1 MSYIDNKHSLIREI
15 QILELENEMLRNK
28 IKQLQYE
35 LLDSTKPNDEQ
46 TAIQRA
52 ETRKSNN

>member
-15 QILELENEMLRNK
+15 QILEIENEHLRNK

-35 LLDSTKPNDEQ
+35 LLDRPKQNDEQ

-52 ETRKSNN
+52 ETRKPNN

>member
-1 MSYIDNKHSLIREI
+1 MSYIDNKQGLIREI

-35 LLDSTKPNDEQ
+35 LLDRTKPNDEQ

-52 ETRKSNN
+52 EIRKSNN

>member
-1 MSYIDNKHSLIREI
+1 MSYIDNKQSLIREI

-35 LLDSTKPNDEQ
+35 LLDSTKSNNEQ

-52 ETRKSNN
+52 ETREPNN

>member
-1 MSYIDNKHSLIREI
+1 MSYIDNKQGLIREI

-35 LLDSTKPNDEQ
+35 LLDRTKPNDEQ

-52 ETRKSNN
+52 ETRKPNN

>member
-1 MSYIDNKHSLIREI
+1 MSYIDNKQELIREI

-35 LLDSTKPNDEQ
+35 LLDRTKPNDEQ

-52 ETRKSNN
+52 ETREPNN

>member
-1 MSYIDNKHSLIREI
+1 MSYIDNKQGLIREI

-35 LLDSTKPNDEQ
+35 LLDCTKPNNEQ

-52 ETRKSNN
+52 ETRKPNN